1 MGMNGMNMGKI
12 MKQAQEM
19 QKKMAAQQSEIENS
33 EFTGVSPEELV
44 TVTFGG
50 NRRMKDMQ
58 IKAEAIDPDDPD
70 MLSDLVLSAVND
82 ALAKIDDTT
91 QSKMGQFTQGM
102 NIPRL

>member
-70 MLSDLVLSAVND
+70 MLSDLVLSARMM
-82 ALAKIDDTT
+82 L
-91 QSKMGQFTQGM
+91 
-102 NIPRL
+102 